1 MRQNSSGRSE
11 AETRSLLLFLMI
23 SFIVM
28 LTIIFIS

>member
-11 AETRSLLLFLMI
+11 TEAKSLLLFLMI

-28 LTIIFIS
+28 IVIILTS